1 MNSRGVGRRHRRN
14 KSTESRGK
22 PQKEIASELIS
33 IFSREA
39 EIPGMLGR
47 SPRECLAVYLF
58 SRLAG
63 GNLLD
68 KAERNWRARK
78 VYLIASR
85 EENYSA
91 SLQTPMNIKF

>member
-1 MNSRGVGRRHRRN
+1 MNTRGVGDEDVGEINRRSHAENRRK
-14 KSTESRGK
+14 KSRQSSL
-22 PQKEIASELIS
+22 AY
-33 IFSREA
+33 FHEA

-68 KAERNWRARK
+68 NAERNWRARK
-78 VYLIASR
+78 VY
-85 EENYSA
+85 
-91 SLQTPMNIKF
+91 